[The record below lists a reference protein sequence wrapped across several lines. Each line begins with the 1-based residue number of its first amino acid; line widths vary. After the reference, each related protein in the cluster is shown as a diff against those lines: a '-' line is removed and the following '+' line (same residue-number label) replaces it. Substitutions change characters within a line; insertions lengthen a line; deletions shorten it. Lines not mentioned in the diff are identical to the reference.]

1 VEESSHYL
9 IPVPGG
15 ADGPSGVLVC
25 SEVGPPP
32 SPLLIPVSRVGLP
45 GCLLIV
51 SLFEFLFQ
59 RDRILVMEFGVLF
72 VLPSLYLMPFIV

>member
-1 VEESSHYL
+1 MEESSHYL

-25 SEVGPPP
+25 SEVGSP
-32 SPLLIPVSRVGLP
+32 SLLILVSRVGLH

-51 SLFEFLFQ
+51 KLFEFLFQ